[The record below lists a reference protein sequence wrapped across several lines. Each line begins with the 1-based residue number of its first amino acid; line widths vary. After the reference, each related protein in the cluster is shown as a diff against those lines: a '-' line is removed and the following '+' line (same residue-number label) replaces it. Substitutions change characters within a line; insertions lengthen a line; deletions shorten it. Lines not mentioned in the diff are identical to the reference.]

1 MIKINKPSFLIIFLI
16 VFSIINFKDIVV
28 KADDTT
34 TTPAPTT
41 TPTTTPAPTST
52 PTQNLTVKYSFE
64 ISQLSQDDKYYN
76 ATLQGWIDS
85 DGNIFH
91 YSSCIDNVEKKCPMA
106 SYRDNISRI
115 HYVEYC
121 VPIDYDCCGCNTVG
135 QPIYIKGEKNTVL
148 TKVGSCFGCP
158 LDSKCTTRNGAG
170 LRYFC
175 GRNTTSNSN
184 SIKLNSSP
192 ITLLTFII
200 ISISII
206 LI

>member
-1 MIKINKPSFLIIFLI
+1 MVKINKPSFLIIFLI
-16 VFSIINFKDIVV
+16 IFSIINYKDTL
-28 KADDTT
+28 ADTT
-34 TTPAPTT
+34 PPTGSPST
-41 TPTTTPAPTST
+41 T
-52 PTQNLTVKYSFE
+52 PTQNLTIKYNYE

-91 YSSCIDNVEKKCPMA
+91 YSDCINDVEKKCPMA

-121 VPIDYDCCGCNTVG
+121 VPVDYDCCGCNTVG
-135 QPIYIKGEKNTVL
+135 QPINVKGEKNTVL

-158 LDSKCTTRNGAG
+158 SDSVCTTRNGAG

-175 GRNTTSNSN
+175 GKTSSASKLLN
-184 SIKLNSSP
+184 SI
-192 ITLLTFII
+192 TLSTFII
-200 ISISII
+200 ISLLLL

>member
-34 TTPAPTT
+34 TPAPTT
-41 TPTTTPAPTST
+41 TTTQPTST

-135 QPIYIKGEKNTVL
+135 QPVYIKGEKNTVL

-158 LDSKCTTRNGAG
+158 SDSVCTTRNGAG

-175 GRNTTSNSN
+175 GRKPTSNSN
-184 SIKLNSSP
+184 KLNSPP

-200 ISISII
+200 ISILII